1 MSATVLLAVVFVLSL
16 TLVTWLLNQL
26 PQRMIVGFDATHRH
40 SPLDGIRGILA
51 LSVFSHHFFKNYF
64 FQTTGRWQSPNIDF
78 FTNLGSVPVSLFFLI
93 TGYLFFGKLRQPR
106 MDW

>member
-26 PQRMIVGFDATHRH
+26 PQRMIVGFDASHRH

-51 LSVFSHHFFKNYF
+51 LSVFTHHFFKNYF

-78 FTNLGSVPVSLFFLI
+78 FTNLGSVPVSLFLPWCDVE
-93 TGYLFFGKLRQPR
+93 RR
-106 MDW
+106 R